1 MKTWIALGVLVAFY
15 IGLAVIYSIH
25 THRESNKHI
34 YINSSHWL
42 EVNTAKDGTNTYQE
56 CVKNTVPGQEVTS
69 LCRVIHKNRYE
80 EMVHQYIN
88 KIIETSEKTEPQA
101 IPALEQ
107 LPDKEPSK
115 WRLKSK
121 GLMKSS

>member
-1 MKTWIALGVLVAFY
+1 MKVGIILGILAAIS
-15 IGLAVIYSIH
+15 IGVGINYAIH
-25 THRESNKHI
+25 TRSESDKRIH
-34 YINSSHWL
+34 INSNHWL
-42 EVNTAKDGTNTYQE
+42 EVHTARDGTNTYQE
-56 CVKNTVPGQEVTS
+56 CVKNSIPGQEVTS

-101 IPALEQ
+101 VPALEQ

-115 WRLKSK
+115 
-121 GLMKSS
+121 

>member
-1 MKTWIALGVLVAFY
+1 MKIGIALGILAAACIGVAVNY
-15 IGLAVIYSIH
+15 AIH
-25 THRESNKHI
+25 TRSESNKRI
-34 YINSSHWL
+34 YINSGHWL
-42 EVNTAKDGTNTYQE
+42 EVHTARDGTNTYQE
-56 CVKNTVPGQEVTS
+56 CVKNTVPGQEVAS

-115 WRLKSK
+115 
-121 GLMKSS
+121 

>member
-1 MKTWIALGVLVAFY
+1 MKMSLKNAIPLGILAGVLIAAISLGANYLVHTKNE
-15 IGLAVIYSIH
+15 SDKRIH
-25 THRESNKHI
+25 
-34 YINSSHWL
+34 INSAHWL
-42 EVNTAKDGTNTYQE
+42 EVHTARDGTNTYQE

-88 KIIETSEKTEPQA
+88 KIIEMSEKTEPQA
-101 IPALEQ
+101 VSALEQ

-115 WRLKSK
+115 
-121 GLMKSS
+121 

>member
-1 MKTWIALGVLVAFY
+1 MKMKVGIILG
-15 IGLAVIYSIH
+15 ILAAASIDVGVNYTIH
-25 THRESNKHI
+25 TRSESNRRI
-34 YINSSHWL
+34 YINSDHWL
-42 EVNTAKDGTNTYQE
+42 EVHTARDGTNTYQE

-88 KIIETSEKTEPQA
+88 KIIEVSEKTEPQA

-107 LPDKEPSK
+107 LPDKELSK
-115 WRLKSK
+115 
-121 GLMKSS
+121 

>member
-1 MKTWIALGVLVAFY
+1 MKMKVGIILGILAAAS
-15 IGLAVIYSIH
+15 IGVGVNYTIH
-25 THRESNKHI
+25 TRSESNRRI
-34 YINSSHWL
+34 YINSDHWL
-42 EVNTAKDGTNTYQE
+42 EVHTARDGTNTYQE

-88 KIIETSEKTEPQA
+88 KIIEVSEKTEPQA

-107 LPDKEPSK
+107 LPDKELSK
-115 WRLKSK
+115 
-121 GLMKSS
+121 

>member
-1 MKTWIALGVLVAFY
+1 MKMKVGIILGILAAAS
-15 IGLAVIYSIH
+15 IGVGVNYAIH
-25 THRESNKHI
+25 TRSETNKRI
-34 YINSSHWL
+34 YINSGHWL
-42 EVNTAKDGTNTYQE
+42 EVHTSRDGTNAYQE

-88 KIIETSEKTEPQA
+88 KIIEVSEKTEPQA

-115 WRLKSK
+115 
-121 GLMKSS
+121 